1 MWTWATILT
10 KDQIEA
16 DLALTAR
23 LDPRHADE
31 SRKFWESQS
40 AVKLSCLASGAW
52 QANDRDTYVKA
63 RSYLAL
69 AEG

>member
-1 MWTWATILT
+1 MWTWNTILT

-16 DLALTAR
+16 DLALTAK
-23 LDPRHADE
+23 LDPHHAAE

-40 AVKLSCLASGAW
+40 AIRLSCLASGAW

-63 RSYLAL
+63 RSYLARM
-69 AEG
+69 GG